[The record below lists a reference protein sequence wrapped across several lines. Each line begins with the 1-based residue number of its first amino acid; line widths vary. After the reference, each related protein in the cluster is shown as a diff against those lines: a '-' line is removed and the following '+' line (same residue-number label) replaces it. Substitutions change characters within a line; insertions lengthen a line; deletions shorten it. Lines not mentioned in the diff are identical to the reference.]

1 MSEQPAFRNTELPV
15 EERLN
20 DLIDRLSLGEKIGQI
35 CNEAPAIPRLD
46 IPPHDYWNECLHGVG
61 RAGRATVFPQAI
73 GMAAS
78 FDKNLMH
85 EVAMAIS
92 DEARAKHHQAQRQGN
107 YRRYFGLTFWTP
119 NVNLFRDPRWGRGQE
134 TYGEDPHL
142 AARMGVA
149 FIRGL
154 QGDDPDYLKLVATPK
169 HFAVHS
175 GKESERHHFNARVS
189 PRDLRESYLPHFRA
203 CVQEGKAYS
212 VMGAYNRT
220 NGEPCCG
227 SKTLLRDI
235 LRDEWGFQGYVVSDC
250 GAIADFHKHH
260 EITDNAAESA
270 AMALTHGCDL
280 NCGETFQATLDAV
293 RGGLID
299 EDVVD
304 RALRRVMTARFKLG
318 MFDPSEEVPYASIP
332 TDVVGCEKHAGLSRQ
347 MARESIVLLKNEGD
361 LLPLADDSDQI
372 LVVGPNSDSRDALLA
387 NYNGYPAGYTTVLE
401 GILRRVGAGTN
412 VLHAEGC
419 GLVDDSRDQLEFI
432 AEQARDSDVVI
443 ACMGLSRRFEGEEG
457 DADLSEDQ
465 GDRSSLGLPGVQEEL
480 LKELH
485 ATGTPVV
492 LVLMTGSAVAI
503 NWAEENLPA
512 ILTAWY
518 PGQEGG
524 HAVADVLF
532 GDYNPSGRLPVTFP
546 RNLDQLPPFRDY
558 DMDGHT
564 YRFME
569 EEPLYRFGYGLSYT
583 TFEYT
588 DLRLSQETISP
599 DETVVVSAT
608 VTNVGGCP
616 GEEVAQFYISDLDAS
631 VPVPLRHL
639 EGIQRLRLAPEQST
653 TVAFEVRP
661 EHLAAYDEDGRPF
674 VEAGEFEL
682 SIGGGQPVD
691 PASHSATGTLVVEG
705 D

>member
-15 EERLN
+15 EERVN